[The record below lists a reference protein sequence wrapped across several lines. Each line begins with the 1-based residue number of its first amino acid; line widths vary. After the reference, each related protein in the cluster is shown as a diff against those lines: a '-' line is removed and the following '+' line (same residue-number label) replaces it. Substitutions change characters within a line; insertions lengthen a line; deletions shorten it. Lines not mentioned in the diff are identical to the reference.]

1 MTVDISQSLINKNP
15 PEIYKVSEKQIEEDD
30 DDVDFKK
37 NSQDS
42 KVNESFSN
50 NIANSTGPGTHS
62 DSLKGIPYQLAGI
75 HDTATPSLFTSKQF
89 GNTVFSKNSSQDGN
103 YSIRTSNM
111 RNIKTEM
118 KHNLLFTIKENND
131 DSNTHDGNTKVFWMN
146 NIVILDQE
154 VKSNPQYEV
163 YDNQESDLLW
173 KDKLTITAAG
183 YEKGL
188 RHVRDGY
195 TFFGVNESFENC
207 IINDYLVNLPAEYK
221 GKCPKRLF
229 VIFFDRESSKFYF
242 RSLKES
248 DIYIYVKISKNYKL
262 KKKKY
267 FQIGDIVFHAE
278 PSVDNGLKI
287 SIHKENSNNKYEEHF
302 FDSNSEEVLLG
313 RSDICNI
320 KLESNILSKVHCTFK
335 FNIKEKAW
343 YVSDGTGE
351 RSSTNGTWMFCNSKY
366 ELNDEETQAK
376 IGKSVITIKKI

>member
-1 MTVDISQSLINKNP
+1 M
-15 PEIYKVSEKQIEEDD
+15 
-30 DDVDFKK
+30 
-37 NSQDS
+37 
-42 KVNESFSN
+42 
-50 NIANSTGPGTHS
+50 
-62 DSLKGIPYQLAGI
+62 
-75 HDTATPSLFTSKQF
+75 
-89 GNTVFSKNSSQDGN
+89 
-103 YSIRTSNM
+103 
-111 RNIKTEM
+111 
-118 KHNLLFTIKENND
+118 
-131 DSNTHDGNTKVFWMN
+131 
-146 NIVILDQE
+146 
-154 VKSNPQYEV
+154 
-163 YDNQESDLLW
+163 
-173 KDKLTITAAG
+173 
-183 YEKGL
+183 
-188 RHVRDGY
+188 
-195 TFFGVNESFENC
+195 
-207 IINDYLVNLPAEYK
+207 NLPAEYK